1 MSPPMLLAA
10 VLAIA
15 VLLAWARLVRWQIV
29 APPDVRSPTWRLAGL
44 LAAQPLCALLLYLTL
59 VPPPVR
65 ISTGTLLVATRG
77 AGALTAAAADRA
89 VALPESSVLSGVE
102 RVPDLG
108 TALRRY
114 PDTRRI
120 EVVGEGLPPR
130 DRDAARGL
138 ALSFAPVDA
147 LAGIVRLDPP
157 PRVAPGAAFRVG
169 GRVAGYK
176 GGSAELLDPAG
187 RVVDRRPLDANG
199 PFALRG
205 AARATGA
212 ALFRLRV
219 RNAGRRVVEEAVV
232 PVVTADDAPP
242 RVLLLAGA
250 PGPEP
255 KFLRRWAADAGLE
268 LHAQLPTGGG
278 VELGDDP
285 LPINASTLRRFDL
298 AILDDRSWGS
308 LAPGERGALIGAV
321 RGGLGLLLRV
331 TGPVSDATRR
341 QWRALGF
348 AVSGGADVAEVRL
361 VANRDDRDLTR
372 RALQIMAPDDVPLL
386 HDAGGRVLASWRAE
400 GRGRVAL
407 WPLTDSYVLALAGAG
422 ADYAELWSDAFSALA
437 RARAAPAPAIDA
449 VPRVQ
454 QRMTICGLGPDATVA
469 APGGGVTRLL
479 VEPPTSCAAF
489 WPAQPG
495 WHLLRDPREGATRTS
510 PYYVQAADALPGV
523 RALEA
528 REATLRLVA
537 EGGAEAIAAATRER
551 PGPSWPWFLAWL
563 AASAA
568 LWWFERTRAGGG
580 PAMSD
585 ATPR

>member
-1 MSPPMLLAA
+1 MSAQLLLAA
-10 VLAIA
+10 ALALA
-15 VLLAWARLVRWQIV
+15 VLLAWARLVRWQAV
-29 APPDVRSPTWRLAGL
+29 APPEARSPTWRLVAL
-44 LAAQPLCALLLYLTL
+44 LAAQPICALLLYLTL
-59 VPPPVR
+59 VPPTVR
-65 ISTGTLLVATRG
+65 IPKGTLVVATRG
-77 AGALTAAAADRA
+77 TGALAAAAADRA
-89 VALPESSVLSGVE
+89 VALPEASALSGVE

-120 EVVGEGLPPR
+120 RVIGEGLPPR

-138 ALSFAPVDA
+138 ALGFEPGDAP
-147 LAGIVRLDPP
+147 AGIVRLDPP
-157 PRVAPGAAFRVG
+157 ARVAPGAAFRVG

-176 GGSAELLDPAG
+176 GGSIELLDPAG
-187 RVVDRRPLDANG
+187 GVVDRRPLDADG
-199 PFALRG
+199 GFALRG
-205 AARATGA
+205 SARAPGA

-219 RNAGRRVVEEAVV
+219 RGAGRRVVEGAVV

-255 KFLRRWAADAGLE
+255 KFLRRWATDAGLD
-268 LHAQLPTGGG
+268 LHAQFPTGGG
-278 VELGDDP
+278 IALGDDP

-298 AILDDRSWGS
+298 AILDDRSWAALS
-308 LAPGERGALIGAV
+308 RGERGALIGAV

-331 TGPVSDATRR
+331 TGAVPDATRQ

-348 AVSGGADVAEVRL
+348 TVAGGADVAEVRL
-361 VANRDDRDLTR
+361 VANPDDHDLTR
-372 RALQIMAPDDVPLL
+372 RAVRIMAPDDVPLL
-386 HDAGGRVLASWRAE
+386 RDAAGQVLASWRAE

-407 WPLTDSYVLALAGAG
+407 WPLTDSYVLALAGAA

-437 RARAAPAPAIDA
+437 RARAVPPPAIDA

-454 QRMTICGLGPDATVA
+454 MRMTICGLRPNATVA
-469 APGGGVTRLL
+469 SPGGGVTRLV
-479 VEPPTSCAAF
+479 VESPASCAAF
-489 WPAQPG
+489 WPTQAG
-495 WHLLRDPREGATRTS
+495 WHLLRDPREATTRTS

-528 REATLRLVA
+528 REATLRLIA
-537 EGGAEAIAAATRER
+537 EGGTDAAVTATRER

-568 LWWFERTRAGGG
+568 LWWFERTRTGGRA
-580 PAMSD
+580 AMSD